1 MYVQNNSLR
10 KVAFWK
16 YSLVFIIFGLSSKK
30 LRMICKSLNRVVIA
44 AFHTSSWTLCRQN
57 VFFWRKVTIFWFKNG
72 RWARTK
78 RFFGKKL
85 SNVNKTVF
93 YLSTGTFEGFLTNSF
108 CRFWSLSKGVWEFC
122 WNWFQQG
129 RQNKVY
135 FSRGIFDV
143 ERFFFELLSSFQ
155 SLSVW
160 SKNFWTFVR
169 RTPNALSKLRYMCS
183 KRSFDENVF
192 RTCFF
197 LIVLGPCAKIFWLSD
212 RVFPAGLSKLE
223 LICPGELFKGSLFL
237 WKKVIVFLVVRF

>member
-1 MYVQNNSLR
+1 MVFGFWLKTVRTFLENFPKGSIKRHYVCPEQQFEESGLLKIFFSFYHFRTIIEETSHDLQKFEQGCHSCISYVQ
-10 KVAFWK
+10 
-16 YSLVFIIFGLSSKK
+16 
-30 LRMICKSLNRVVIA
+30 LN
-44 AFHTSSWTLCRQN
+44 TLQAKCF
-57 VFFWRKVTIFWFKNG
+57 FFWRKVTIFWFKNG

-78 RFFGKKL
+78 RFFGKKS

-108 CRFWSLSKGVWEFC
+108 CRFWSLSRGVWEFC

-135 FSRGIFDV
+135 FSTGIFDV

-197 LIVLGPCAKIFWLSD
+197 FDRFRTVCENFLIIW
-212 RVFPAGLSKLE
+212 
-223 LICPGELFKGSLFL
+223 
-237 WKKVIVFLVVRF
+237 